1 MFSAIHKASMH
12 CPRLH
17 QLLVSG
23 VKQKKDEERLYKPI
37 TTNVHGDMVL
47 RYWRYADFELDFML
61 AQQFNY
67 EIVILDKAFRKD
79 CKHIVQH

>member
-1 MFSAIHKASMH
+1 
-12 CPRLH
+12 
-17 QLLVSG
+17 
-23 VKQKKDEERLYKPI
+23 
-37 TTNVHGDMVL
+37 MVL

-67 EIVILDKAFRKD
+67 EILILDKAFRED